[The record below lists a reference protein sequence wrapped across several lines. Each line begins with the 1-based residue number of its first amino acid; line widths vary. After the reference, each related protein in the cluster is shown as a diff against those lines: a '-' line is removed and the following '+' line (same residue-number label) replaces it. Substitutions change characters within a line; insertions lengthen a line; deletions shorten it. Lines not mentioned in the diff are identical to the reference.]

1 MPDIASSRFQAID
14 SHRVTLVK
22 SILVFCVIQTSA
34 FRHSALVVIEELS
47 LTGSSGSLD
56 YYREM
61 TRAALLLFEI
71 LLSNGQTPPGAYS
84 RIRSLAS
91 IYAYTRVFFLTH

>member
-1 MPDIASSRFQAID
+1 M
-14 SHRVTLVK
+14 
-22 SILVFCVIQTSA
+22 
-34 FRHSALVVIEELS
+34 VVIEELS
-47 LTGSSGSLD
+47 LTWSAGSLD

-91 IYAYTRVFFLTH
+91 IYAYTRVFFSEPLVLDIGKSCSQED

>member
-1 MPDIASSRFQAID
+1 M
-14 SHRVTLVK
+14 
-22 SILVFCVIQTSA
+22 
-34 FRHSALVVIEELS
+34 VVIEELS
-47 LTGSSGSLD
+47 LTGSAGSLD

-91 IYAYTRVFFLTH
+91 IYAYTRFFSEPLFLDIGKSCSQED

>member
-1 MPDIASSRFQAID
+1 M
-14 SHRVTLVK
+14 
-22 SILVFCVIQTSA
+22 
-34 FRHSALVVIEELS
+34 VVIEELS
-47 LTGSSGSLD
+47 LTWSAGSLD

-71 LLSNGQTPPGAYS
+71 LLSNGQPPPGAYS

-91 IYAYTRVFFLTH
+91 ISADTFLFSEPLFLVIGKSYSQED